1 MSSNNKNDASFN
13 NSFNSSW
20 SSKDWKDNEERR
32 KKQYGL
38 ESGGRPTEFASPGAM
53 GSPSTGRRSLKKTW
67 NNKPTELSAQRCDE
81 WLSPP
86 SDELALLASP
96 GKPKRRS
103 YTIKKEIPA
112 PDLD

>member
-1 MSSNNKNDASFN
+1 MSSNTTKNDAFH

-32 KKQYGL
+32 KQYEL
-38 ESGGRPTEFASPGAM
+38 ESGKPTEFASPGAM

-67 NNKPTELSAQRCDE
+67 NNKPTEESAQRCDE

-86 SDELALLASP
+86 SDELALASP